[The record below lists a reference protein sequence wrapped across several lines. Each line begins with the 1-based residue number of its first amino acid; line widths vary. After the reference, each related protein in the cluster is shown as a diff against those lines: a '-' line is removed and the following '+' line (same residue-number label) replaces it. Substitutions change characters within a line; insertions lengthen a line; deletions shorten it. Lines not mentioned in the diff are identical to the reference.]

1 MTWDGVE
8 DDHSRGPKHRLH
20 WNLTEL
26 THLVETLLFK
36 VKRLCERERSLLP
49 LRRDRELGQDVCVLL
64 RQLVH
69 HLSQHILSTSRSS
82 WHGFLHHGRIGVHHY
97 LGETTT
103 FSGKYM

>member
-36 VKRLCERERSLLP
+36 VKRLCEREHSLLP

-64 RQLVH
+64 RQLVN
-69 HLSQHILSTSRSS
+69 HLSQHILSTSKSI
-82 WHGFLHHGRIGVHHY
+82 WHGFLHHGVIGVHDY